1 MSEEI
6 TIFAGTANPGLAESV
21 ARELCIKL
29 GASTV
34 ERYPDGEIAVRLEES
49 VRKHEVFIVQ
59 PTSPPVND
67 HLIEL
72 LAFVDACRR
81 ASAAHITAIVP
92 YFGYARADK
101 RHSRREP
108 ITASMV
114 AGLMES
120 VGIDHV
126 ITLDLHAPQIEG
138 FFHIPVDSLTA
149 VPTLCHALKKQLPP
163 RTVIVS
169 PDAGR
174 VRMATEY
181 AHRLRAPVV
190 VLHKRRESGVE
201 TEVTHIVGDVRG
213 RACLIVDDMISTGGT
228 IRESIKALLDAG
240 ARPEIIVVATHGLLI
255 DGAREKL
262 SHESIREIL
271 VTDTVQPKKKNWPQ
285 LNIISVAP
293 VIASAIRQ
301 ITIDGSLSELC

>member
-1 MSEEI
+1 M
-6 TIFAGTANPGLAESV
+6 
-21 ARELCIKL
+21 
-29 GASTV
+29 
-34 ERYPDGEIAVRLEES
+34 RLDES

-72 LAFVDACRR
+72 LVFADACRR

-101 RHSRREP
+101 RHGHREP

-114 AGLMES
+114 AGLMQS
-120 VGIDHV
+120 VGIDHI

-138 FFHIPVDSLTA
+138 FFYIPVDSLTA
-149 VPTLCHALKKQLPP
+149 VPTLSDTLKKGLPP

-181 AHRLRAPVV
+181 AHRLGAPVV
-190 VLHKRRESGVE
+190 VLHKRRESGLE
-201 TEVTHIVGDVRG
+201 TEVTHIVGDVRDC
-213 RACLIVDDMISTGGT
+213 ACLIVDDMISTGGT
-228 IRESIKALLDAG
+228 ILESIKALLHAG
-240 ARPEIIVVATHGLLI
+240 ARPEIFVVATHGLFV

-262 SHESIREIL
+262 SHESIRKIL
-271 VTDTVQPKKKNWPQ
+271 VTDTVKPKNWDWPKLQ
-285 LNIISVAP
+285 VVSVAP

-301 ITIDGSLSELC
+301 ITLDGSLSELC